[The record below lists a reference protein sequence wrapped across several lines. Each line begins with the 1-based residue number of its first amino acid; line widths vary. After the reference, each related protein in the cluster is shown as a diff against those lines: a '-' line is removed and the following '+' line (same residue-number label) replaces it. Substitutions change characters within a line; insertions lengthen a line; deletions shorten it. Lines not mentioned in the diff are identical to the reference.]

1 MVERRVA
8 RAGGLDED
16 LQVLAGLALANE
28 IAELLR
34 PQVAFEIVALGRGPR
49 DQPAGIDRSVLCRL
63 RRHWASSFRP
73 ARISACTLASLPS
86 VRAAAVTAPERSE
99 EHTSELQSL
108 MRISYAGF
116 CLK

>member
-1 MVERRVA
+1 MVERLVA

-63 RRHWASSFRP
+63 RRHLPSSFRP
-73 ARISACTLASLPS
+73 ARTSACTFAALPR
-86 VRAAAVTAPERSE
+86 VRAAPRPAPHAPAR
-99 EHTSELQSL
+99 
-108 MRISYAGF
+108 
-116 CLK
+116 